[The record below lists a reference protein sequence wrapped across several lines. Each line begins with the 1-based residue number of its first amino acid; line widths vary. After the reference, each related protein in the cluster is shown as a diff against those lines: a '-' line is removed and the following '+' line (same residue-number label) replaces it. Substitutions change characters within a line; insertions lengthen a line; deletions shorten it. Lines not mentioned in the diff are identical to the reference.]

1 MLAQALAGILIAH
14 VFHLLSVLILFA
26 LALHI
31 LPSENP
37 QRTKTAFIASVL
49 HIISPAGVFLS
60 APYSESVFSCFSFLG
75 MLLYC
80 QGYRRPDSEQPH
92 ILELA
97 SIIGSGLCWGLAS
110 TFRGN
115 GLLNGIVIAYRC
127 VVLLRS
133 LPKSAAFGRLIVN
146 IIAGVLVALGTI
158 LPQWIAYQEYCLD
171 GAMGQAP
178 IWCSRIPPSIYTW
191 VQTHYWYLTVCLFR
205 NMTLILHRNVG
216 FLRYWTLSNAPLF
229 LLAIPV
235 LCLMLSTA
243 LIAIFQPSILLPA
256 VQNPQY
262 RKSDATPIERSTDIG
277 DEERFVVLM
286 RCLSLPQ
293 AVLAVLTLT
302 NFHVQII
309 NRISSGYPMWYIFLA
324 IMFTSRSTAT
334 AEAGSSTTR
343 ALPLNTLSG
352 KVVSLLTQRKVQHLL
367 ISSTLLYAL
376 IQAGLYASFL
386 PPA

>member
-1 MLAQALAGILIAH
+1 M
-14 VFHLLSVLILFA
+14 LILFA

-31 LPSENP
+31 LPSQNP

-60 APYSESVFSCFSFLG
+60 APYSESVFSCLSFLG

-80 QGYRRPDSEQPH
+80 QGFRRPDSDQPDV
-92 ILELA
+92 LEIA

-115 GLLNGIVIAYRC
+115 GVLNGIVIAYRC
-127 VVLLRS
+127 VVLLKS
-133 LPKSAAFGRLIVN
+133 LPKPAAFGRLVVN
-146 IIAGVLVALGTI
+146 IIAGVLVALGTV

-178 IWCSRIPPSIYTW
+178 IWCSRLPPSIYTW
-191 VQTHYWYLTVCLFR
+191 VQAHYWYLIACLFR
-205 NMTLILHRNVG
+205 NMTLILYRNVG
-216 FLRYWTLSNAPLF
+216 FLRYWTLSNVPLF

-243 LIAIFQPSILLPA
+243 LVAIFQPSILLPA

-262 RKSDATPIERSTDIG
+262 RESDAMPTKVSMDIG
-277 DEERFVVLM
+277 DEERFIVFM

-334 AEAGSSTTR
+334 ADAGLSTTR
-343 ALPLNTLSG
+343 ALPPNMLPGRL
-352 KVVSLLTQRKVQHLL
+352 VSLLKQRNVQHLL